1 MTGGLIP
8 DYQGL
13 SADAIAK
20 GLRRLAVARR
30 LGAARRTPPAGAGAS
45 AAAFGEGNGLYKL
58 DLAAPCRGEMDQV
71 SLDGMGNAAVG
82 PTVQNWRPSKRD
94 ACSTV
99 GRERSGIDGR
109 RASKAADEPHRAP
122 GFSPY
127 DGTRQL
133 AGLDESRRNLVA
145 RTIPVAT
152 GCSRRRT
159 AL

>member
-1 MTGGLIP
+1 MTGGLQP

-20 GLRRLAVARR
+20 GVRRLAVARR
-30 LGAARRTPPAGAGAS
+30 LGAARRRPRAGRRGLSRRFGRRPRPPQTRLGRAVPRS
-45 AAAFGEGNGLYKL
+45 WTRSVW
-58 DLAAPCRGEMDQV
+58 LA
-71 SLDGMGNAAVG
+71 LGNAAVG
-82 PTVQNWRPSKRD
+82 AKVQNWYVSKRN

-109 RASKAADEPHRAP
+109 RASKAAHEPHRAP
-122 GFSPY
+122 GFRPY

-133 AGLDESRRNLVA
+133 PGLDESRRNLVA

-152 GCSRRRT
+152 RCSRRRT